1 MHPLP
6 ELVTRN
12 DRIRRILE
20 RVDWTKLRGDTVQEV
35 ATFRELEDAETK
47 FQEFESFIRAEGKN
61 LGLPE
66 GCKPFE
72 RVLIQGSKA
81 GSKPCPY
88 IRFTNF
94 RTEEDV
100 RKYHAAL
107 SKRKI
112 KRQYHPP
119 LHLCYEIQKL
129 HFHAAKASILVEGDL
144 GETLCGKSAVIEDGD
159 TRRLVTIGGVIKV
172 DNKLYAM
179 TAGHDTTADKQLQ
192 SVSGSESSFGASTDD
207 TEYDD
212 DVESALI
219 CGEPSTTSDDGQQP
233 HRGGQ
238 TDQHHTLPGPPP
250 LIFRGSSMSGDDW
263 SLHRIE
269 DPMLAL
275 PNSFPGIDGAS
286 TEYMTYPASQPV
298 SGLTDAWLLAGVS
311 GPRAV
316 HMVPGIMSLPLPS
329 GNWVSAWKVSPVAHR
344 TPRER
349 FFPDKILRLHSI
361 IRRFWTL
368 PPIHRQLCSTAIQAP
383 GSLIA

>member
-1 MHPLP
+1 
-6 ELVTRN
+6 
-12 DRIRRILE
+12 
-20 RVDWTKLRGDTVQEV
+20 VDWTKLRGDTVQEV

-47 FQEFESFIRAEGKN
+47 FQEFESFIRAEGKY

-81 GSKPCPY
+81 GTKPCPY

-107 SKRKI
+107 SKRKV
-112 KRQYHPP
+112 KYQYHPP
-119 LHLCYEIQKL
+119 LRLCYEIQRL
-129 HFHAAKASILVEGDL
+129 NFHAAKANIQVEGDP
-144 GETLCGKSAVIEDGD
+144 GETLCGKTAVIEDGD

-192 SVSGSESSFGASTDD
+192 SVSESESSFGSFTDD

-212 DVESALI
+212 DIESALI
-219 CGEPSTTSDDGQQP
+219 CGGPSAASDDGRHP
-233 HRGGQ
+233 HRDGQ

-250 LIFRGSSMSGDDW
+250 LIFRGSSMCGDDW
-263 SLHRIE
+263 SLHLIE

-286 TEYMTYPASQPV
+286 TEYMTDPASQPV
-298 SGLTDAWLLAGVS
+298 LRVSGPKDAWLLAGVS
-311 GPRAV
+311 GPRVV
-316 HMVPGIMSLPLPS
+316 HMIPGIMSFPLPS
-329 GNWVSAWKVSPVAHR
+329 GNWVSAWKVSPVVH
-344 TPRER
+344 
-349 FFPDKILRLHSI
+349 
-361 IRRFWTL
+361 
-368 PPIHRQLCSTAIQAP
+368 
-383 GSLIA
+383 

>member
-1 MHPLP
+1 M
-6 ELVTRN
+6 
-12 DRIRRILE
+12 
-20 RVDWTKLRGDTVQEV
+20 DWTKLRGDTVQEV

-47 FQEFESFIRAEGKN
+47 FQEFESFIRAEGKY

-107 SKRKI
+107 SKRKV
-112 KRQYHPP
+112 KYQYHPP
-119 LHLCYEIQKL
+119 LRLCYEIQRL
-129 HFHAAKASILVEGDL
+129 NFHAAKANIQVEGDP
-144 GETLCGKSAVIEDGD
+144 GETLCGKTAVIEDGD

-192 SVSGSESSFGASTDD
+192 SVSESESSFGSFTDD

-212 DVESALI
+212 DIESALI
-219 CGEPSTTSDDGQQP
+219 CGGPSAASDDERQP
-233 HRGGQ
+233 HRDGQ

-250 LIFRGSSMSGDDW
+250 LIFRGSSMCGDDW
-263 SLHRIE
+263 SLHLIE

-286 TEYMTYPASQPV
+286 TEYMTDPASQPV
-298 SGLTDAWLLAGVS
+298 LRVSGPKDAWLLAGVS
-311 GPRAV
+311 GPRVV
-316 HMVPGIMSLPLPS
+316 HMIPGTMSFPLPS
-329 GNWVSAWKVSPVAHR
+329 GNWVSAWKVSPVVH
-344 TPRER
+344 
-349 FFPDKILRLHSI
+349 
-361 IRRFWTL
+361 
-368 PPIHRQLCSTAIQAP
+368 
-383 GSLIA
+383 